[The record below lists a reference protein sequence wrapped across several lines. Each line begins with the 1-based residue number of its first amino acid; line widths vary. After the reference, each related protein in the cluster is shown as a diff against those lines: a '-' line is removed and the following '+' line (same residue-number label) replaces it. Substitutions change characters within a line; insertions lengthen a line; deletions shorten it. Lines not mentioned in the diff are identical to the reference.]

1 MNTMK
6 VFITASFQNGENKK
20 EIEHLCE
27 LVKMAG
33 FEDFCF
39 IRDVEHYIKMFDNPQ
54 ELMKRAKD
62 EISKSDALLIDLTN
76 KPTGRAI
83 EAGIAFALNKKVI
96 VIAKKGTQIK
106 DTTRGIASL
115 IVEYNV
121 INDIVTPMKDWLT
134 HI

>member
-1 MNTMK
+1 MK

-27 LVKMAG
+27 LVRMAG

-39 IRDVEHYIKMFDNPQ
+39 IRDIENYIKIFNNPQ

-62 EISKSDALLIDLTN
+62 EISKSDVLLIDMTN

-83 EAGIAFALNKKVI
+83 EAGMAFTLNKKVI

-106 DTTRGIASL
+106 DTTKGIASL
-115 IVEYNV
+115 IIEYNV
-121 INDIVTPMKDWLT
+121 IDDIVMPMKNWLT

>member
-1 MNTMK
+1 MK
-6 VFITASFQNGENKK
+6 LFITSSFQGDDNKK

-27 LVKMAG
+27 LVKMVG

-39 IRDVEHYIKMFDNPQ
+39 IRDVEDYKKIFDDPQ
-54 ELMKRAKD
+54 ELMKRSRE
-62 EISKSDALLIDLTN
+62 EISKSDALLIDMTD

-83 EAGIAFALNKKVI
+83 EAGIAFALDKKVI

-115 IVEYNV
+115 VIEYDV
-121 INDIVTPMKDWLT
+121 IDDIVMPLQKWLSN
-134 HI
+134 I